1 MNPLP
6 DRTVIIGMVATLGLV
21 FALVFWFVRLSP
33 SQTPPLQWRDTDPRR
48 PRRHDAIALSLPA
61 RDPQLA
67 LRRTADQALVGL
79 VMLRSNPHS
88 NRVPQK
94 KLS

>member
-33 SQTPPLQWRDTDPRR
+33 SQTPPLQWRDTGPAPTPAAPRA
-48 PRRHDAIALSLPA
+48 PLNPGKPSNAALI
-61 RDPQLA
+61 
-67 LRRTADQALVGL
+67 
-79 VMLRSNPHS
+79 
-88 NRVPQK
+88 
-94 KLS
+94 

>member
-33 SQTPPLQWRDTDPRR
+33 SQTLPLQWRDTAPAPTPAVPRA
-48 PRRHDAIALSLPA
+48 PLTPGTPSTAALI
-61 RDPQLA
+61 
-67 LRRTADQALVGL
+67 
-79 VMLRSNPHS
+79 
-88 NRVPQK
+88 
-94 KLS
+94 